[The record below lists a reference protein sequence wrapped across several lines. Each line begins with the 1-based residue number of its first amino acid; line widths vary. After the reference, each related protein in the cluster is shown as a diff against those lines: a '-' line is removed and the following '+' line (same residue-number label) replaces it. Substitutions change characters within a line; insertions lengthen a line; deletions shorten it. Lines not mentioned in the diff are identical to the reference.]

1 MYRTNAQSRA
11 LEEVFGGR
19 SIRYRLRGGFSFD
32 QRAEI
37 RDIFAYVRLAIFSDD
52 DIALLRVLNTP
63 PRGIGK
69 VTIESLRVVSR
80 EKTTSLWSAL
90 GEAIASCSARAPA
103 PLRSFRELI
112 EQLREKLPSL
122 PPAQFIA
129 FVLEATRSLATP
141 RPR

>member
-1 MYRTNAQSRA
+1 MYRTNAQPRGV
-11 LEEVFGGR
+11 EEVLRGR
-19 SIRYRLRGGFSFD
+19 RIPYRLIGGFSFY

-69 VTIESLRVVSR
+69 VTIESLRVVAR

-90 GEAIASCSARAPA
+90 GEAIASGSPRPPA
-103 PLRSFRELI
+103 PLRSLRELI
-112 EQLREKLPSL
+112 EQLPE
-122 PPAQFIA
+122 
-129 FVLEATRSLATP
+129 
-141 RPR
+141 